1 MQAPLP
7 SSLNTNRTEILGI
20 PVDPVTLDEAVARVH
35 QAAVQHERLFIST
48 PNLNFLAQC
57 HRDIEFLNALKRS
70 DLILVDG
77 TPLVWLGR
85 LMGAPIPERVAGSD
99 LFEALRL
106 HPNPAESANPL
117 KVFFFGGPDG
127 VAKKAHETLNASHSN
142 MRSVGYHYPGHGSIT
157 DMSAPELLAQINA
170 TGAHFLVV
178 SLGAQKGQAWIVQ
191 NMEQLTIPVISHLGA
206 VVNFVAGEVN
216 RAPMW
221 MRKVGLEWLWRIK
234 EEPSLW
240 RRYAADAWLVSRI
253 LFKRIVKKKDGGQK

>member
-1 MQAPLP
+1 
-7 SSLNTNRTEILGI
+7 
-20 PVDPVTLDEAVARVH
+20 
-35 QAAVQHERLFIST
+35 
-48 PNLNFLAQC
+48 
-57 HRDIEFLNALKRS
+57 
-70 DLILVDG
+70 
-77 TPLVWLGR
+77 
-85 LMGAPIPERVAGSD
+85 
-99 LFEALRL
+99 
-106 HPNPAESANPL
+106 
-117 KVFFFGGPDG
+117 
-127 VAKKAHETLNASHSN
+127 
-142 MRSVGYHYPGHGSIT
+142 
-157 DMSAPELLAQINA
+157 MSAPELLAQINA